1 MGEAKR
7 RGNYEQRKI
16 EGEYKKAAKLKDV
29 AEKFVAYEKT
39 LTLTQRRNRR
49 RSESVLAAAGILA
62 AASFVKKR

>member
-16 EGEYKKAAKLKDV
+16 EGEAKKAAKLKNV

-39 LTLTQRRNRR
+39 LTPMQRRNRR
-49 RSESVLAAAGILA
+49 RLQTALATAGILA
-62 AASFVKKR
+62 AASFVHGR